1 VWRKPV
7 GEYFLWL
14 LPLVLALTGHAY
26 ASTKASMTDHGPG
39 FHIELMNERTQQA
52 QATWHFLAQHW
63 YLFAAYGILLLV
75 LCLALKR
82 LRVPWYARALVL
94 IALALPSLWY
104 FALASYLGSKMLA
117 L

>member
-1 VWRKPV
+1 MWRKPV

-39 FHIELMNERTQQA
+39 FHIELMDERTQQA

-75 LCLALKR
+75 LCFALKR
-82 LRVPWYARALVL
+82 LRVPWYFKTLVL
-94 IALALPSLWY
+94 S
-104 FALASYLGSKMLA
+104 
-117 L
+117 